1 MESISKILKSIL
13 IASECKDLYE
23 CESSIKKARAL
34 IKTHGY
40 EPQLVKRIVSLEN
53 KRKKLKKWIN

>member
-1 MESISKILKSIL
+1 MESISKLLKSIPL
-13 IASECKDLYE
+13 PSECKDLDE
-23 CESSIKKARAL
+23 CEDSIDKAREL

-53 KRKKLKKWIN
+53 KRKKLKNE